1 MKWRSGLSKALLFA
15 ILNALPT
22 SGVALDHPLE
32 KVTDR
37 AGVNERFEPPANV
50 PGKSAFVVLR
60 HLRQEPYMCVPTSAT
75 MVLARCGVATSP
87 REVKALADGRAYHPG
102 EVFHYRK
109 YTFFE
114 ELIKGLSKLGC
125 AWRLDCYALDTRGF
139 EAGLKQIKAALDRG
153 EPPLV
158 DTSLYGDHTMAV
170 CGYDDVKGRIIFMD
184 PNIPDPGVRTLTYS
198 QFERVWNS
206 NGVNCHYRAVVLT
219 PAPKAKRG

>member
-1 MKWRSGLSKALLFA
+1 MKWRAAFSIAPLVA
-15 ILNALPT
+15 ILNAPST
-22 SGVALDHPLE
+22 PVMGATHPPE
-32 KVTDR
+32 KVSDS
-37 AGVNERFEPPANV
+37 AGATERFEPPGNV
-50 PGKSAFVVLR
+50 PGKSAFIALR
-60 HLRQEPYMCVPTSAT
+60 HLRQEPYLCVPTSAT
-75 MVLARCGVATSP
+75 MVLARDGVATSP

-125 AWRLDCYALDTRGF
+125 AWRLDCYALDARGF

-170 CGYDDVKGRIIFMD
+170 CGYDDAKGRIIFMD
-184 PNIPDPGVRTLTYS
+184 PNIPDPGLRTLTYS
-198 QFERVWNS
+198 QFERIWNS

-219 PAPKAKRG
+219 SAPKAKRG